1 MRKLSL
7 LSPTRTRSPS
17 TFRPSGSAEEGSP
30 SLRNRLHYPPG
41 RRAVPPLSASPFFSL
56 LLLSHSSSVRPMDP
70 LLSLLSLRSKKLL
83 TLRFIAD
90 SFGKYEQDGG
100 RVGSRPSGV
109 AASRAGVKGE
119 RQRVPPSLPPSL
131 ECSSGDGK
139 RRFRRRSERE
149 RRPQGGLGGG
159 KRGGGGKSFLV
170 IRRRRFR
177 TPISLK

>member
-17 TFRPSGSAEEGSP
+17 TFRLSGSAEEGSP
-30 SLRNRLHYPPG
+30 SLRNRLPYPPG

-119 RQRVPPSLPPSL
+119 RQRVPPSLPPFL

-139 RRFRRRSERE
+139 RRFRRRSE